1 MKKPLFRPM
10 RTLRFRRWSRKRYA
24 AFCSVGR
31 VVSIGQVK
39 KSITDASLGKQGL
52 AAVLAATDE
61 GGSPADEALDDGS
74 GGPTAPPALL
84 LEEEEA
90 VQACQAVA
98 ANPVPSRHI
107 RSVRFRTRRAARPD
121 GKAGSCPF
129 RPYPDESLNRKALC
143 WRN

>member
-1 MKKPLFRPM
+1 MKKPLFRPT

-61 GGSPADEALDDGS
+61 GGRPDDTALDDGS
-74 GGPTAPPALL
+74 GGPTASPTLL
-84 LEEEEA
+84 LEEEA

-107 RSVRFRTRRAARPD
+107 RSVRFRTRRAARP
-121 GKAGSCPF
+121 GGAAGSCPF